1 MGNKPEKDDHVRRG
15 RQGGEGDHGC
25 RIGSLLCGLCTCPL
39 LRFSLFPCMV
49 SFAHSLAW
57 PAITTKCF
65 LLLVEEAA
73 GGEREERLQRKK
85 EPIKIRSWEVRMPWA
100 NACEFLH
107 LLGNCIIGVFEASFC
122 FLTFMADIYPKP
134 PFGLYF

>member
-1 MGNKPEKDDHVRRG
+1 MAKATTGEESGACHVASAPALSFA
-15 RQGGEGDHGC
+15 
-25 RIGSLLCGLCTCPL
+25 SLSSPAWLG
-39 LRFSLFPCMV
+39 
-49 SFAHSLAW
+49 FAHSLAW
-57 PAITTKCF
+57 PAITTNCF
-65 LLLVEEAA
+65 LLQVEEAA

-122 FLTFMADIYPKP
+122 FLTSMADIYPKP